1 MIDSAPTAAS
11 TAAPTPLA
19 YGEEFKSLNPVRLT
33 ETEFD
38 MFP

>member
-1 MIDSAPTAAS
+1 MIDIAPTAAS

-19 YGEEFKSLNPVRLT
+19 YGEYFKPLEPVGPA